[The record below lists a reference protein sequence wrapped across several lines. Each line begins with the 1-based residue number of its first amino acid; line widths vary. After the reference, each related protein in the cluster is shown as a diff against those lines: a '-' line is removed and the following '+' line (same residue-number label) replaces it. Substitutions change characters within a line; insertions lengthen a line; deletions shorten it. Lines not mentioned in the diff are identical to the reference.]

1 MPGMVPPELSRYVQ
15 QKVAS
20 GEFQSE
26 DDFIAEA
33 TRLYREL
40 ETRHDRLRRDV
51 DRALQQ
57 IDRGQGIE
65 LNDDGEL
72 RQFFDDIKARGRQ
85 RLEARKK
92 NGQ

>member
-1 MPGMVPPELSRYVQ
+1 MPEAYPPELSQYVQ

-40 ETRHDRLRRDV
+40 EARHDRLRRDV
-51 DRALQQ
+51 DHAIQQ

-65 LNDDGEL
+65 LKDDGEL
-72 RQFFDDIKARGRQ
+72 SQFFDDIKARGRQ
-85 RLEARKK
+85 RRR
-92 NGQ
+92 

>member
-1 MPGMVPPELSRYVQ
+1 MPGAYPPELSQYVQ

-40 ETRHDRLRRDV
+40 EARHDRLRRDV
-51 DRALQQ
+51 DHAIQQ
-57 IDRGQGIE
+57 IDCGQGIK
-65 LNDDGEL
+65 LNDEDEL
-72 RQFFDDIKARGRQ
+72 RRFFDDVKARGRQ